1 MIHPIPD
8 DIGRMEV
15 YTPPYANRE
24 QGIITSFN
32 DHYVFVRYGNSLQGI
47 ATRRQDLEWCFNG
60 KEEPAR
66 IRGFPTNAEIA
77 LLNPKSGREY
87 ARYLGA

>member
-8 DIGRMEV
+8 DIGRMVV

-47 ATRRQDLEWCFNG
+47 ATRRQDLE
-60 KEEPAR
+60 
-66 IRGFPTNAEIA
+66 
-77 LLNPKSGREY
+77 
-87 ARYLGA
+87 